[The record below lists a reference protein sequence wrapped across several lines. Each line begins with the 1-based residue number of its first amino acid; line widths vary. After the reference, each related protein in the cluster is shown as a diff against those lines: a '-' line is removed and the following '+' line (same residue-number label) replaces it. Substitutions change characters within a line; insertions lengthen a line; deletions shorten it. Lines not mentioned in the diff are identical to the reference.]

1 MSVKLSMP
9 QRALLD
15 DLKRSGERGVLK
27 STSYGPASV
36 LVSVGH
42 AKWARKYNNGA
53 TGTLVITERGI
64 NFLNG
69 VL

>member
-1 MSVKLSMP
+1 MSIKLSMP

-15 DLKRSGERGVLK
+15 ELKRAGEKGVFK
-27 STSYGPASV
+27 SVSYGPASV

-42 AKWARKYNNGA
+42 AKWARKFDNGN
-53 TGTLVITERGI
+53 TGTLVITPRGI